1 MITSLQNETIKEI
14 VKLKQKKY
22 RDEKKM
28 FLIEG
33 FHLIEEARKKHS
45 ILQIIT
51 TLSDDFEEETL
62 HVSQNVM
69 NKLAFTRSPQPIMA
83 ICRQN
88 NHSLIVEDGQ
98 RYLLLDRVQDPG
110 NVGTMMR
117 TALAFGYDQMIMSE
131 DCVDLYN
138 DKVIRATQGALFQ
151 MNVCVMNLKDAI
163 VFLKHRSEERRVGKE
178 CLRLCRSRWS
188 PYH

>member
-163 VFLKHRSEERRVGKE
+163 VFLKHQGVDVYGT
-178 CLRLCRSRWS
+178 CLSSR
-188 PYH
+188 YTV